1 MNVAKMWKSWRRVT
15 IGLVGGSVVVL
26 GVILMPLPGPGTLI
40 VLGGFTILA
49 TEFDEAVR
57 VKDWG
62 FRQVDR
68 VKQMIAERRH
78 R

>member
-1 MNVAKMWKSWRRVT
+1 MWKSWRRVT